1 MLYILGEDPL
11 PLLEDIWFRSSE
23 VFFADNDG
31 GGGGGG
37 DGPTMSFFFLLILG
51 ALSIA
56 ILSLV
61 WHEKSDTDSWSSDL
75 WSMPLWSPTVLTD
88 LPGEPIENGV
98 CGLFNLGNSC
108 YMSASV
114 QCLNSV
120 VQLRDLIRQEGSLDL
135 INEDN
140 RLGSGGRVVRKFK
153 DLIDRMWG
161 GEITVAAPTFFKAEM
176 GALNADFA
184 GRQQQDAQ
192 EFMSWLLDK
201 LHEDMNMARGGNA
214 LELRVR
220 GESFDHLSDEQR
232 SQRSFEEYLSQNVS
246 PIDVI
251 FNGQESSVL
260 HW

>member
-1 MLYILGEDPL
+1 M
-11 PLLEDIWFRSSE
+11 
-23 VFFADNDG
+23 
-31 GGGGGG
+31 
-37 DGPTMSFFFLLILG
+37 
-51 ALSIA
+51 
-56 ILSLV
+56 
-61 WHEKSDTDSWSSDL
+61 
-75 WSMPLWSPTVLTD
+75 
-88 LPGEPIENGV
+88 
-98 CGLFNLGNSC
+98 
-108 YMSASV
+108 
-114 QCLNSV
+114 
-120 VQLRDLIRQEGSLDL
+120 DL